1 LTAAAGAARRSGHEH
16 PGGHRRRF
24 DRRTAGTFHP
34 AWTAGAEPA
43 DHGIVA
49 ALIGWWVAG
58 KLGVQTTSGIDW
70 LRWII
75 STIIAAVGIVI
86 YGKVTSKA

>member
-1 LTAAAGAARRSGHEH
+1 MSILGAIIGGLIVGLLARFILPGRQGLSLPITAAI
-16 PGGHRRRF
+16 
-24 DRRTAGTFHP
+24 
-34 AWTAGAEPA
+34 
-43 DHGIVA
+43 GIVA

-75 STIIAAVGIVI
+75 SIIIAAVGIVV
-86 YGKVTSKA
+86 YGKVTKKA

>member
-1 LTAAAGAARRSGHEH
+1 MSILGAIVGGLIVGLLARFILPGRQGLSLPITAAI
-16 PGGHRRRF
+16 
-24 DRRTAGTFHP
+24 
-34 AWTAGAEPA
+34 
-43 DHGIVA
+43 GIVA

-86 YGKVTSKA
+86 YGKVTSTA

>member
-1 LTAAAGAARRSGHEH
+1 MSILGAIVGGLIVGLLARFILPGRQGLSLPITAAI
-16 PGGHRRRF
+16 
-24 DRRTAGTFHP
+24 
-34 AWTAGAEPA
+34 
-43 DHGIVA
+43 GIVA

>member
-1 LTAAAGAARRSGHEH
+1 MRFLVIASPSPVPPDLRVVELSACSKAENSLPITAAI
-16 PGGHRRRF
+16 
-24 DRRTAGTFHP
+24 
-34 AWTAGAEPA
+34 
-43 DHGIVA
+43 GIVA

>member
-1 LTAAAGAARRSGHEH
+1 MSILGAIVGGLIVGLLARFILPGRQGLSLPITAAI
-16 PGGHRRRF
+16 
-24 DRRTAGTFHP
+24 
-34 AWTAGAEPA
+34 
-43 DHGIVA
+43 GIVA

-86 YGKVTSKA
+86 YGKVTTKA

>member
-1 LTAAAGAARRSGHEH
+1 MSILGAIVGGFIVGLLARFILPGRQGLSLPITAAI
-16 PGGHRRRF
+16 
-24 DRRTAGTFHP
+24 
-34 AWTAGAEPA
+34 
-43 DHGIVA
+43 GIVA

>member
-1 LTAAAGAARRSGHEH
+1 LIVGLLARFILPGRQGLSLPITAAI
-16 PGGHRRRF
+16 
-24 DRRTAGTFHP
+24 
-34 AWTAGAEPA
+34 
-43 DHGIVA
+43 GIVA

>member
-1 LTAAAGAARRSGHEH
+1 MRVLN
-16 PGGHRRRF
+16 PG
-24 DRRTAGTFHP
+24 
-34 AWTAGAEPA
+34 EPA
-43 DHGIVA
+43 PTRTTGLDSGR
-49 ALIGWWVAG
+49 GSGQKEWTRWVAG

>member
-1 LTAAAGAARRSGHEH
+1 MSILGAIVGGLIVGLLARFILPGRQGLSLPITAAI
-16 PGGHRRRF
+16 
-24 DRRTAGTFHP
+24 
-34 AWTAGAEPA
+34 
-43 DHGIVA
+43 GIVA
-49 ALIGWWVAG
+49 ALIGWWIAG

>member
-1 LTAAAGAARRSGHEH
+1 MSILGAIVGGLIVGLLARFILPGRQGLSLPITAAI
-16 PGGHRRRF
+16 
-24 DRRTAGTFHP
+24 
-34 AWTAGAEPA
+34 
-43 DHGIVA
+43 GIVA
-49 ALIGWWVAG
+49 ALIGWWIAG
-58 KLGVQTTSGIDW
+58 KLGVQSTSGIDW

>member
-1 LTAAAGAARRSGHEH
+1 MYKRQAIVGGLIVGLLARFILPGRQGLSLPITAAI
-16 PGGHRRRF
+16 
-24 DRRTAGTFHP
+24 
-34 AWTAGAEPA
+34 
-43 DHGIVA
+43 GIVA

>member
-1 LTAAAGAARRSGHEH
+1 MSILGAIIGGLIVGLLARFILPGRQGLSLPITAAI
-16 PGGHRRRF
+16 
-24 DRRTAGTFHP
+24 
-34 AWTAGAEPA
+34 
-43 DHGIVA
+43 GIVA

-75 STIIAAVGIVI
+75 SIIIAAVGIVV
-86 YGKVTSKA
+86 YGKVTNKA